1 VRRLDPSL
9 PVTFETLAGA
19 RQLLDARLLE
29 VFPSAPRDGA
39 ALAVAALSHDGRTG
53 IGVTAHRAANGD
65 LRALVDGL
73 DQAFGDLGAAAG

>member
-1 VRRLDPSL
+1 VRRLDPRVA
-9 PVTFETLAGA
+9 VTFETLAGP
-19 RQLLDARLLE
+19 RQLLGASLLE
-29 VFPSAPRDGA
+29 AFPSAPRDGA

-73 DQAFGDLGAAAG
+73 DRVFTDLGAAAG